1 MIIPI
6 LNRISTIDV
15 VVLKVVKKIGI
26 IMPIILFLDKLSDLN
41 KSILNLIF
49 KQLICYHLLWK
60 KT

>member
-49 KQLICYHLLWK
+49 K
-60 KT
+60 